1 MAVWGLSFKAGTDD
15 RRGSLAT
22 DIVARLVDAGDTR
35 VRAYDPTVS
44 SPVPDLPDTVV
55 VAGDP
60 YDACVGAEVVAVLTD
75 WDELT
80 KVDLHQIRETMATAR
95 MVDARNLFDSGT
107 VRDADFDY
115 VGLGNP

>member
-15 RRGSLAT
+15 RLGSPAI
-22 DIVARLVDAGDTR
+22 DIVARLVDAGAQ
-35 VRAYDPTVS
+35 VQAYDPS
-44 SPVPDLPDTVV
+44 ACGPVPDLPDTVV
-55 VAGDP
+55 IAGDP

-75 WDELT
+75 WEELT
-80 KVDLHQIRETMATAR
+80 KVDLDQVRETMAVAR

-107 VRDADFDY
+107 VRDAGFEY